1 MTKSGNRPKGKP
13 VTMQDVA
20 QLAGVSQSTVSRVLS
35 KSPSAV
41 PISQDTYDRVLTAV
55 EQLGYHPNLT
65 ASSLRQQK
73 TFMVAVMVADLS
85 NAFYHSITRAI
96 QDVAHQHGYDV
107 LIANSDHIYENEQQF
122 CRAMM
127 RRPVDGIIM
136 VPYHLNDDD
145 LDQVIQRTGASVV
158 VLGSHITHPLVD
170 SVWCDDAAAT
180 YQAARWLIEQKGYT
194 DIAYIGVSLSFPPGL
209 RRLEA
214 YQAALRDAGI
224 PCSPEWV
231 QQGDFTLESG
241 QQAMER
247 LLSLPRPPRAVMACN
262 DLMALGAMNA
272 ALDWNYRIPDDIAVM
287 GFDDIP
293 MASLMRPSL
302 TTITQFSID
311 IGKQLAEMLFERIE
325 GTETG
330 PARRHEIPLRLVARQ
345 ST

>member
-1 MTKSGNRPKGKP
+1 
-13 VTMQDVA
+13 MQDVA

-35 KSPSAV
+35 KTPSAV
-41 PISQDTYDRVLTAV
+41 PISQDTCDRVLTAV

-107 LIANSDHIYENEQQF
+107 LIANSDHIYENETQF

-136 VPYHLNDDD
+136 VPYHLNDEDI
-145 LDQVIQRTGASVV
+145 DQVIQRTGASVV

-170 SVWCDDAAAT
+170 SVWCDDSGAT
-180 YQAARWLIEQKGYT
+180 YQATRWLIERKGYT
-194 DIAYIGVSLSFPPGL
+194 EIAYIGVSMSYPPGL
-209 RRLEA
+209 RRFQA
-214 YQAALRDAGI
+214 YQTALRDAGLTF
-224 PCSPEWV
+224 CPEWL
-231 QQGDFTLESG
+231 QEGDFTLESG
-241 QQAMER
+241 QRAMEK
-247 LLSLPRPPRAVMACN
+247 LLSLPNPPRAVIACN

-272 ALDWNYRIPDDIAVM
+272 AMDRGCRIPEDIAVM

-325 GTETG
+325 GIETG